1 MILKYFF
8 NTTRRA
14 GRPLF
19 TEKEKSQARRFH
31 ITYTYTQCVYPPIL
45 VLYTYYCI
53 YTSKFGVYTKYF
65 VYTYLCMNSCI
76 FLQYSVQWVFYIC
89 ETRLTYMGVN
99 LRSLTAFMSEYF
111 LYIPQI
117 HTTFKQM
124 GCKTVS

>member
-1 MILKYFF
+1 MFIFHK
-8 NTTRRA
+8 RRQ
-14 GRPLF
+14 GR
-19 TEKEKSQARRFH
+19 RRSFIKFCAPFH